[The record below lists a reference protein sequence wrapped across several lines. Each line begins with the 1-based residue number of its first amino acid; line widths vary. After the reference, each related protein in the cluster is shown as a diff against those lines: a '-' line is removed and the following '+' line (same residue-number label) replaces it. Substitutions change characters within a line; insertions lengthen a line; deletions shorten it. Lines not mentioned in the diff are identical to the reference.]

1 MYHVDDYVIYGN
13 NGVCQI
19 KSIGALPILDQDKQY
34 YTLTPIFSTET
45 IYTPTD
51 TSIFMRPVIVQAEAQ
66 QLFDEVYSFIENI
79 ADHCKGISLVDHY
92 EDYIKSS
99 DSQDLVYLIKV
110 IHAKKF
116 LAIQSGKKTISLRD
130 QQFLKEAEK
139 LLYGEIAIV
148 TGSTKDEVKHKVD
161 SRLEEKMTAYLEEH
175 ELGS

>member
-34 YTLTPIFSTET
+34 YTLTPLFSTET

-51 TSIFMRPVIVQAEAQ
+51 TTIFMRPVMAQEEAH
-66 QLFDEVYSFIENI
+66 QLLNEVYLFIEDI
-79 ADHCKGISLVDHY
+79 AEQCTSISIDDHY

-110 IHAKKF
+110 IHAKRF
-116 LAIQSGKKTISLRD
+116 LTIQSGKKTISLRD

-161 SRLEEKMTAYLEEH
+161 SRLEEKITAYLEEY